1 MRIAFVVA
9 ALSLGAVA
17 QDDIVRKVV
26 PDADKV
32 KKLVKKISPPSR
44 DKIEKALGEKL
55 DPPDLTPALWECY
68 AIVPKIST
76 SEKTRCVVTSVTVK
90 GPKGTVRVGVAV
102 ATLDKTIHLVKVLDN
117 QDERALETRGF
128 LSQFDGFVYTGE
140 SLYAP
145 PVTLTE
151 NLKKAQGGDDGAKE
165 TDALVRI
172 NSTMRAMGPSWQ
184 RMMDR
189 IDKKDKA
196 AAEEADLL
204 DKHLEE
210 TLKLL
215 PAAKFF
221 KASKADK
228 FKGFASGGRTDLGD
242 LKKLL
247 EAGKF
252 EDGFR
257 RAGQIDSD
265 RCAKCHASYRNE
277 FGTEREKRGLGDGY
291 FSTKLEVGMP
301 DPKLEASYQAAASG
315 IRKAILLATEA
326 K

>member
-1 MRIAFVVA
+1 MRMALVVA

-17 QDDIVRKVV
+17 QEDIVKKVV

-32 KKLVKKISPPSR
+32 KKLVKKISPQAK

-76 SEKTRCVVTSVTVK
+76 SEKTRCLVTSITVK
-90 GPKGTVRVGVAV
+90 GPKGAVRVGVAV
-102 ATLDKTIHLVKVLDN
+102 ATLDKTVHLVKVLDN
-117 QDERALETRGF
+117 QDEKALEARGF
-128 LSQFDGFVYTGE
+128 LSQFEGFVYSGE
-140 SLYAP
+140 AIYSAP
-145 PVTLTE
+145 LTLAE
-151 NLKKAQGGDDGAKE
+151 NLKKAQGADDSAKE

-172 NSTMRAMGPSWQ
+172 NSTMRGMGPAWQ

-189 IDKKDKA
+189 IDKKDKSA
-196 AAEEADLL
+196 ADEAALL
-204 DKHLEE
+204 DRDLEE
-210 TLKLL
+210 TLKFL

-228 FKGFASGGRTDLGD
+228 FKAFAAGGRTDLGD

-247 EAGKF
+247 DAGKF
-252 EDGFR
+252 EDAFR

-277 FGTEREKRGLGDGY
+277 FGGEREKRGLGDGY

-301 DPKLEASYQAAASG
+301 DPKLEASYQAAAGG